1 MYIMAD
7 NVSYLLK
14 ILILRGIES
23 MAKKRQ
29 YEFGEGKLTKR
40 ITVRFT
46 EEFRRTLENVAE
58 EFNISMSDLIYR
70 AVAKELQ
77 SLSK

>member
-1 MYIMAD
+1 MKGVEI
-7 NVSYLLK
+7 
-14 ILILRGIES
+14 

-29 YEFGEGKLTKR
+29 YEFGKGRLTQR
-40 ITVRFT
+40 VTVRFT
-46 EEFRRTLENVAE
+46 EEFRNKLEDVSAE
-58 EFNISMSDLIYR
+58 LNISMSDLIYK

>member
-1 MYIMAD
+1 
-7 NVSYLLK
+7 
-14 ILILRGIES
+14 

-29 YEFGEGKLTKR
+29 YEFGEGKLTQR

-46 EEFRRTLENVAE
+46 EEFRNKLKDVAE
-58 EFNISMSDLIYR
+58 EFDISMSDFIFR